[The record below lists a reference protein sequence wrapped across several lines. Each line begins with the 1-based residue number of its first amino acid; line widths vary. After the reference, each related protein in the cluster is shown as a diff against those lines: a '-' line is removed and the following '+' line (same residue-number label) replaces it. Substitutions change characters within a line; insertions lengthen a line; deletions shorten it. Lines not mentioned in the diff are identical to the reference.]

1 MESPE
6 LNDDEL
12 LSLYQDIIISH
23 SRSPHNKGSV
33 SNADCCTKGHNP
45 LCGDRVVI
53 TASLDNNDLVSNLM
67 FDGRGCAISIASASL
82 MTDSLKGL
90 ERNSI
95 YKVYD
100 YVIKLCKG
108 SDNINLLINKI
119 GKQLA
124 PKIQNLAPLTGVRNF
139 PARARCA
146 TLPWSTLIACLEGE
160 EISTTER

>member
-1 MESPE
+1 MQSSE
-6 LNDDEL
+6 LNDAEL

-45 LCGDRVVI
+45 LCGDRVII
-53 TASLDNNDLVSNLM
+53 TACWDNNGLVSNLM

-82 MTDSLKGL
+82 MTDCIKGL
-90 ERNSI
+90 EMGSV
-95 YKVYD
+95 YKIYD
-100 YVIKLCKG
+100 YVMRLCKG
-108 SDNINLLINKI
+108 SDNINHLVKEI
-119 GKQLA
+119 GGQFA
-124 PKIQNLAPLTGVRNF
+124 PRIKNLAPLTGVRNF

-160 EISTTER
+160 EVSTTER